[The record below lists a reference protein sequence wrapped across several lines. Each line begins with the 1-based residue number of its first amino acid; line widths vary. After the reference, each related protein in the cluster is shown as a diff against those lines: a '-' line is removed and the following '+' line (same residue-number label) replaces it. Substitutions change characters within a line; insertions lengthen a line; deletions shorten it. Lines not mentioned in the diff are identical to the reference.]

1 VTVFGAQGE
10 NCANYLSKGRPVA
23 VEGRLDWREWEAKDG
38 SGKRQAVSIIAN
50 SVQFL
55 GSRDGSG
62 GNGNGNGFT
71 PKSDVP
77 ADTSDYQGA
86 PAGGDDDIP
95 SSTSPRRG
103 TAAAFGSAPEHVAA
117 GGSVASGPQ
126 MARSRET
133 TSAGPRRGRRGA
145 ERMRPRKYTRINSD
159 VVDYKDLNLLRRF
172 LSDKGKTRGR
182 RVTGLSRKHQ
192 RQLSVAVK
200 RAREIALLPYVGER

>member
-1 VTVFGAQGE
+1 M
-10 NCANYLSKGRPVA
+10 A

-38 SGKRQAVSIIAN
+38 SGKRQAVQIIAN

-62 GNGNGNGFT
+62 GGGGNGGNGGGGFT
-71 PKSDVP
+71 PSSDVP
-77 ADTSDYQGA
+77 ADTSDFEGAAAGRRRRRAKTTSPSSPATA
-86 PAGGDDDIP
+86 PAA
-95 SSTSPRRG
+95 RG
-103 TAAAFGSAPEHVAA
+103 ARAGASVGSARRYGYEPERLHRSDQRGAA
-117 GGSVASGPQ
+117 
-126 MARSRET
+126 
-133 TSAGPRRGRRGA
+133 RRGA
-145 ERMRPRKYTRINSD
+145 DRARPRKYTRINSEA
-159 VVDYKDLNLLRRF
+159 VDYKDLNLLRRF